1 MKASK
6 VGNAVRSSTSD
17 LRALYRQVC
26 MRGIDA
32 GVIGFGVYVGDCYH
46 ADDTALAAMEST
58 DIVAVQQLEDGAR
71 GLLLEAHPTA
81 DEIAGA
87 FL

>member
-1 MKASK
+1 
-6 VGNAVRSSTSD
+6 
-17 LRALYRQVC
+17 

-32 GVIGFGVYVGDCYH
+32 GAIGFGVYVGDCYH
-46 ADDTALAAMEST
+46 ADDAALVAMEST
-58 DIVAVQQLEDGAR
+58 DIVAVQRLEDGAR
-71 GLLLEAHPTA
+71 DLLLEAHPTA